1 MPPQAPAKLKRFL
14 PRSPQGI
21 GAKMLTASG
30 TVFLG
35 TLVIV
40 GAGIASILQIKS
52 STDVI
57 QDVFVPIEASVTRA
71 DFMLRHGNTILDKV
85 ISDVTDPEEFGR
97 VREYES
103 QFKRTMLSFDMY
115 IKALMWGSGSSVFA
129 NSSGGLTRAEWE
141 ISGLGGNQIVRQ
153 APDEMRVLAGQTDLY
168 YSGFANNGL
177 RALKNHKKA
186 LHVEFLGRVD
196 EAREARREPIE
207 FKLSAQEYES
217 LTRNRLGA
225 INSEVDVLI
234 AGLLSDIGDRQ
245 WMIISTW
252 AAMTFGFFLFLILFS
267 KIFSKKIIVEPLM
280 KLSRAAQAIGNEQYE
295 TRIKKT
301 RAVNFKPKPNQS
313 I

>member
-14 PRSPQGI
+14 PRPPQSI

-153 APDEMRVLAGQTDLY
+153 APDEMRVLAGQTDLH

-252 AAMTFGFFLFLILFS
+252 AAMTFGFFFS
-267 KIFSKKIIVEPLM
+267 
-280 KLSRAAQAIGNEQYE
+280 
-295 TRIKKT
+295 
-301 RAVNFKPKPNQS
+301 
-313 I
+313 

>member
-1 MPPQAPAKLKRFL
+1 
-14 PRSPQGI
+14 
-21 GAKMLTASG
+21 MLTASG

-186 LHVEFLGRVD
+186 LHAEFLGRVD
-196 EAREARREPIE
+196 EAREARRESIE

-280 KLSRAAQAIGNEQYE
+280 KLSRAAQAI
-295 TRIKKT
+295 
-301 RAVNFKPKPNQS
+301 
-313 I
+313 